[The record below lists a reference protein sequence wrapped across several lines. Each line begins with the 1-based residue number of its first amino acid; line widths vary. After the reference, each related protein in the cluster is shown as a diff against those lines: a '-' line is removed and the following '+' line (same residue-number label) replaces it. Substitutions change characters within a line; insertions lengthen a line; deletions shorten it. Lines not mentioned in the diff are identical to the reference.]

1 MFRRIDSL
9 GLLRIALALL
19 LCGAGLLAYVRVFS
33 ARKHSEAG
41 QTSADIEARILRVEN
56 GLLPDN
62 VIKVQPVPRM
72 KLVDNMKEYGT
83 PGVSIAVIND
93 YKIEWARG
101 YGVLAQ
107 GSSEPVTPDTV
118 FQAASISKPVTTLM
132 AMRLVQ
138 QGKLSLDEDVNQKL
152 VSWKVPENEFTRERK
167 ANLRGILTHTAGFDV
182 LMYEGTPAG
191 EPLPTALQVLNGEK
205 PATNPAIRAVYVP
218 GTKNVYSG
226 GGFLV
231 LQQLLIDETGKP
243 FPQLA
248 DELVFRPLG
257 MKRTTFQQPLPANLQ
272 ANAAA
277 GTQRGAPVKGK
288 WLIKPN
294 MASGGLWSTPSDL
307 ARFVIELQQ
316 ARLGKSRKV
325 LNRKTANLMIPP
337 LESQV
342 SGGDGAS
349 VKVRGL
355 GLGVTG
361 EDQNLRFSHGGYTSG
376 YRCEMVGFG
385 NGKAVVVM
393 TNGSSQGLL
402 REILRS
408 VATEYGWTAPEYLPK
423 ERTLVTVELR
433 VLESYSGEYEFPEG
447 RTPRVSVIKTKNG
460 QLFLDGAPLRAESQ
474 NSFFGDGPATFI
486 FVKDENG
493 RVKEMVYDVGLFKL
507 IAKKIK

>member
-1 MFRRIDSL
+1 MFRPSNTL
-9 GLLRIALALL
+9 GLAGIALALM
-19 LCGAGLLAYVRVFS
+19 LCAAGLFVQGRVAS
-33 ARKHSEAG
+33 ALEQVEPSQASG
-41 QTSADIEARILRVEN
+41 DIEARILRVEN

-62 VIKVQPVPRM
+62 VIKGQPAPRM
-72 KLVDNMKEYGT
+72 KLIDSMKDYGT

-101 YGVLAQ
+101 YGVRAL
-107 GSSEPVTPDTV
+107 GSSEPVTSDTV
-118 FQAASISKPVTTLM
+118 FQAASISKPVTALA

-138 QGKLSLDEDVNQKL
+138 QGKLNLDEDVNRKL

-167 ANLRGILTHTAGFDV
+167 ASLRGILTHTGGFDV
-182 LMYEGTPAG
+182 LAYEGTPAG
-191 EPLPTALQVLNGEK
+191 EPLPTAQQVLNGEK
-205 PATNPAIRAVYVP
+205 PATNPAIRPVYIP

-231 LQQLLIDETGKP
+231 LQQLLIDVTGKP
-243 FPQLA
+243 FPQLT
-248 DELVFRPLG
+248 DDLVFRPLG
-257 MKRTTFQQPLPANLQ
+257 MKRTTFQQPLPASFQ
-272 ANAAA
+272 VNAAA
-277 GTQRGAPVKGK
+277 GTQRGTPVKGK

-307 ARFVIELQQ
+307 AGFVIELQR
-316 ARLGKSRKV
+316 ARLGKSPKV
-325 LNRKTANLMIPP
+325 INRKTANLMIPP
-337 LESQV
+337 LESQE
-342 SGGDGAS
+342 SGDGVS
-349 VKVRGL
+349 VRVRGL

-361 EDQNLRFSHGGYTSG
+361 EGENIRFSHGGYTSG

-393 TNGSSQGLL
+393 TNGNSQGLL

-408 VATEYGWTAPEYLPK
+408 VATEYGWTAPEYLPR
-423 ERTLVTVELR
+423 ERTLVTVEPR
-433 VLESYSGEYEFPEG
+433 VLESYDGEYEFPEG

-460 QLFLDGAPLRAESQ
+460 QLFIDGAPLRAESET
-474 NSFFGDGPATFI
+474 SFFGDGPATYI

-493 RVKEMVYDVGLFKL
+493 RVKEMVYDFGFYKL